1 MVGAKFIS
9 PHLELAGL
17 TSVLLRGCDQKD
29 GAEIKW
35 KSKCSV
41 ISLEPFEWGSSD
53 KLAIV
58 PILISILLR
67 AGVFFRRVG
76 CTRLGTFAAFQNPKR
91 ELKFPPIICAAV

>member
-1 MVGAKFIS
+1 MVGAKLIS
-9 PHLELAGL
+9 LHLQLAGL
-17 TSVLLRGCDQKD
+17 TSMRLRGCDQKD

-41 ISLEPFEWGSSD
+41 LSLEPFEWGSSD

-67 AGVFFRRVG
+67 AEVFFRRVG
-76 CTRLGTFAAFQNPKR
+76 CTRLGTFTTF
-91 ELKFPPIICAAV
+91 

>member
-9 PHLELAGL
+9 PHLELASL

-41 ISLEPFEWGSSD
+41 LSLEPFEWGSSD

-58 PILISILLR
+58 PILISILLK

-91 ELKFPPIICAAV
+91 ELKFAPIICAVV